1 MKIRILTLLAAL
13 ALGLMPQAKAVTAA
27 VEHPGSVPILLGI
40 EKVRDELKLN
50 SLQRAVLDS
59 LRAEYKNAA
68 RQIVAANPT
77 TPEQRLEAEKKLLAL
92 NDRYNERALST
103 LNTTQRAKFMKIERK
118 VLGALVLYTP
128 SVQKELALAP
138 KQIQAI
144 EKIRQ
149 SGLKQVGKINRKFE
163 AGKIGY
169 QERLDLLR
177 ARKMASSEALLKVL
191 TPTQKAEF
199 AKITSQQS

>member
-1 MKIRILTLLAAL
+1 MKTRSLILLTAL
-13 ALGLMPQAKAVTAA
+13 ALWLVPQAKAVTAA
-27 VEHPGSVPILLGI
+27 VEHPGSVPILLGV

-59 LRAEYKNAA
+59 LRSEYKNAA
-68 RQIVAANPT
+68 RQIVATNPAA
-77 TPEQRLEAEKKLLAL
+77 PAERLEAEKKLLAL

-103 LNTTQRAKFMKIERK
+103 LNSSQRTKFLKIERQ

-128 SVQKELALAP
+128 SVQKELALTP
-138 KQIQAI
+138 KQLQAV
-144 EKIRQ
+144 EKIRL
-149 SGLKQVGKINRKFE
+149 SGLAAVGKINRKFE

-177 ARKMASSEALLKVL
+177 ARKLASSEALLKVL
-191 TPTQKAEF
+191 TPVQNAEF
-199 AKITSQQS
+199 AKLTTKQG

>member
-13 ALGLMPQAKAVTAA
+13 ALTLVPQAKAVTAA
-27 VEHPGSVPILLGI
+27 VEHPGSVPILLGV

-163 AGKIGY
+163 TGKIGY

-177 ARKMASSEALLKVL
+177 ARKLASSEALLKVL
-191 TPTQKAEF
+191 TPSQKAEF

>member
-1 MKIRILTLLAAL
+1 MKTRFLILLAAL
-13 ALGLMPQAKAVTAA
+13 AFSLAPQAKAVTAA
-27 VEHPGSVPILLGI
+27 VEHPGSVPVLLGV

-59 LRAEYKNAA
+59 LRSEYKNAA
-68 RQIVAANPT
+68 RQIVATNPT
-77 TPEQRLEAEKKLLAL
+77 TPGQRLEAEKKLLAL

-103 LNTTQRAKFMKIERK
+103 LNTTQRAKFIKIERK
-118 VLGALVLYTP
+118 VLGALILYTP
-128 SVQKELALAP
+128 SVQKELAFTP
-138 KQIQAI
+138 KQVQAV
-144 EKIRQ
+144 EKIRL
-149 SGLKQVGKINRKFE
+149 SGLNAVGKINHKFE

-177 ARKMASSEALLKVL
+177 ARKLASSEVLLKVL

-199 AKITSQQS
+199 AKLTSQQG

>member
-1 MKIRILTLLAAL
+1 MKTRFLILLAAL
-13 ALGLMPQAKAVTAA
+13 AFSLAPQAKAVTAA
-27 VEHPGSVPILLGI
+27 VEHPGSVPVLLGV

-59 LRAEYKNAA
+59 LRSEYKNAA
-68 RQIVAANPT
+68 RQIVATNPT
-77 TPEQRLEAEKKLLAL
+77 TPDQRLEAEKKLLAL

-103 LNTTQRAKFMKIERK
+103 LNTTQRAKFIKIERK
-118 VLGALVLYTP
+118 VLGALIIYTP
-128 SVQKELALAP
+128 SVQKELALTP
-138 KQIQAI
+138 KQIQAV
-144 EKIRQ
+144 EKIRL
-149 SGLKQVGKINRKFE
+149 SGLKAVGKINHKFE

-177 ARKMASSEALLKVL
+177 ARKLASSEALLKVL

-199 AKITSQQS
+199 AKLTSQQG